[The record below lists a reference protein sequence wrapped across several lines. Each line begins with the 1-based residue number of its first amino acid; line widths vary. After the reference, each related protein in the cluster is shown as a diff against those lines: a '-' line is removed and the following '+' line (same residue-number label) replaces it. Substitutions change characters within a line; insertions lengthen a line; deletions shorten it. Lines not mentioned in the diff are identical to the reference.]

1 MLKSFEELT
10 EIVKLVERPPQSPD
24 LSPTENLWDELD
36 RHLDLARM
44 RFDEKSTFFY
54 LSTMFSTSDWL
65 HASLLH
71 ISLTISL
78 SIIAKIIDKSTLS
91 RSFHHLSTVESNS
104 NHRRTPETTIDDLWR
119 IRAKYDKTVD
129 LDLCVIDDK
138 SVLFCCCPTH
148 STVNSP
154 RVLKCRCERAPLV
167 REELQRGTVRVYRR
181 YGNITIDGST
191 WAFGRRSLRAENW
204 VVILTKTTPTSL
216 LVGVLARL
224 TAGREQRD
232 NKNVNCSTCNWEK
245 TRELVR

>member
-1 MLKSFEELT
+1 MKKVPFF
-10 EIVKLVERPPQSPD
+10 IYPQCFRHQTDCMQVYCTSPSQYRSR
-24 LSPTENLWDELD
+24 LSLRLLINRHCLD
-36 RHLDLARM
+36 
-44 RFDEKSTFFY
+44 
-54 LSTMFSTSDWL
+54 
-65 HASLLH
+65 
-71 ISLTISL
+71 
-78 SIIAKIIDKSTLS
+78 
-91 RSFHHLSTVESNS
+91 HHLSTVESNS